1 MSDRPSP
8 IDRGGAVLIEYEF
21 RKRSPH
27 ASLEYY
33 DPSSATVT
41 VTDPTSTEVVAS
53 QVMSATNASSAG
65 LFHVIVQTSTSW
77 EKGKY
82 ETKAIAFDGTVIDYS
97 VEPRV
102 FELE

>member
-1 MSDRPSP
+1 MVDRMRP
-8 IDRGGAVLIEYEF
+8 IDRGGAVLLEVDF

-27 ASLEYY
+27 ASIEYY
-33 DPSSATVT
+33 DPTSAEVT
-41 VTDPTSTEVVAS
+41 VTDPSSTVVVTS

-65 LFHVIVQTSTSW
+65 LWHAIIQTSTDW
-77 EKGKY
+77 VIGLY
-82 ETKAIAFDGTVIDYS
+82 ETKVIAFDGVIRDYN